1 MQDVISRESEI
12 TLYPTET
19 DYELKL
25 ETELGNV
32 VYEDDGIILFPEDG
46 IGLENSGSDTDGV
59 ILLERSITHLGNIT
73 LEDGT
78 GVVLHENGDTL
89 ASEDEYDESK
99 AKLVYEFLHPNDA
112 NIELEDETTCIIL
125 LENGDSL
132 IREEAE
138 DIYNNWYNLGLEEST
153 LTSDADYVADNS
165 VTSILRLEEN
175 AYNDTVLMEF
185 GIATAMIRSEIA
197 SNDFASAFQGFQV
210 PGTGVVQLTSGED
223 YELLT
228 EGGNR
233 FVAEHGTTYR
243 AFATESGNKYTLE
256 HNSQGLGSFVIEPG
270 GDPIAFLRAQY
281 TRDSEVSGTGTVFD
295 SDLSSL
301 IILESA
307 DGALEMEQDTDDAVL
322 LIGETTNDRIFEPIA
337 LEGTGAV
344 LLEDFSGQ
352 VLTEDEFRLVQE
364 EGDDGNLALEETQD
378 TTSRRLVYH
387 EIKNLIVD
395 EEAIELEEETLM
407 KIEDN
412 ELDNIVR
419 EDFTISEF
427 VPNMAYEYDGTKHEG
442 FLQTEDGDTVT
453 FEDDVTAY
461 LELENGWNIF
471 HGGTIDTSP
480 GSWVLEDKIESHII
494 LDGLD
499 DGSWVE
505 GDALLDED
513 ENVLLLEAFEILGGK
528 IFLEDTYEQEAA
540 RGESGGQ
547 IYLEDQDGSIISEDY
562 SAVFLQGEGG
572 TIKAEFCDADL
583 SANAQF
589 FNDGGRFYHFNL
601 NGYTRNDQ
609 SLSQPE
615 RDNVVGNDI
624 VYEDETRILNE
635 DGETT
640 QDDNIILLEWG
651 DSIIQEDDSSGGYI
665 LDEDG
670 GYVVIEDALQTEEGI
685 AFEKNDIVVLE
696 DIFDNYKLLNF
707 EETQFRV
714 DTISNNTFLKV
725 SSGETPHQILKSPI
739 LLERAE
745 IV

>member
-1 MQDVISRESEI
+1 
-12 TLYPTET
+12 
-19 DYELKL
+19 
-25 ETELGNV
+25 
-32 VYEDDGIILFPEDG
+32 
-46 IGLENSGSDTDGV
+46 
-59 ILLERSITHLGNIT
+59 
-73 LEDGT
+73 
-78 GVVLHENGDTL
+78 
-89 ASEDEYDESK
+89 
-99 AKLVYEFLHPNDA
+99 
-112 NIELEDETTCIIL
+112 
-125 LENGDSL
+125 
-132 IREEAE
+132 
-138 DIYNNWYNLGLEEST
+138 
-153 LTSDADYVADNS
+153 
-165 VTSILRLEEN
+165 
-175 AYNDTVLMEF
+175 
-185 GIATAMIRSEIA
+185 MI
-197 SNDFASAFQGFQV
+197 
-210 PGTGVVQLTSGED
+210 
-223 YELLT
+223 
-228 EGGNR
+228 
-233 FVAEHGTTYR
+233 
-243 AFATESGNKYTLE
+243 
-256 HNSQGLGSFVIEPG
+256 
-270 GDPIAFLRAQY
+270 
-281 TRDSEVSGTGTVFD
+281 
-295 SDLSSL
+295 
-301 IILESA
+301 
-307 DGALEMEQDTDDAVL
+307 
-322 LIGETTNDRIFEPIA
+322 
-337 LEGTGAV
+337 
-344 LLEDFSGQ
+344 
-352 VLTEDEFRLVQE
+352 
-364 EGDDGNLALEETQD
+364 
-378 TTSRRLVYH
+378 
-387 EIKNLIVD
+387 
-395 EEAIELEEETLM
+395 

-480 GSWVLEDKIESHII
+480 GSWVLEDKIESHIL

-505 GDALLDED
+505 GDALFDED

-601 NGYTRNDQ
+601 NGYTRNDE